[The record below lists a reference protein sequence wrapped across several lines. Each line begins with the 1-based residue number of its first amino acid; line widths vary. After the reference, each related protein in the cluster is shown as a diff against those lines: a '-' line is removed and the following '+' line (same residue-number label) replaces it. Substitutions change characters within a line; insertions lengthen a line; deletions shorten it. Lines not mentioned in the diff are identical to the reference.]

1 MTYFKFLII
10 FVCLPL
16 LFSICAKILLN
27 KANKTEHLPI
37 ALMALVALVYT
48 TPWDNYLIMR
58 GVWTYPAGGVVGVL
72 GYVPIEE
79 YFFMV
84 LQATL
89 GGVLWTSWVPHS
101 QYAKLKFSY
110 TGLLMALLIGLV
122 GGLSL
127 IYTTG
132 TYIGLILL
140 WACPPLAL
148 QWGLGSHALIKSFK
162 TWAPLW
168 IGLSAYLC
176 IADYYA
182 ISKGIWSITP
192 ETRTGWGIG
201 NLPVEEILFFTLTNL
216 FVLQGMCLWRAW
228 RRNAS

>member
-16 LFSICAKILLN
+16 LVSICAKILLN
-27 KANKTEHLPI
+27 RANKIEHLPI
-37 ALMALVALVYT
+37 ALMALVALIYT

-58 GVWTYPAGGVVGVL
+58 GVWTYPTGGVVGVL

-79 YFFMV
+79 YFFMI

-89 GGVLWTSWVPHS
+89 AGVLWTSWVPHS
-101 QYAKLKFSY
+101 QYAKLKFSCK
-110 TGLLMALLIGLV
+110 GLVMALLVGLV
-122 GGLSL
+122 GALSL
-127 IYTTG
+127 NYTSG
-132 TYIGLILL
+132 TYIGLILV

-162 TWAPLW
+162 TWAPIW

-182 ISKGIWSITP
+182 IYKGIWSIAP
-192 ETRTGWGIG
+192 ATRTGLGIG
-201 NLPVEEILFFTLTNL
+201 YLPVEEILFFTLTNL

-228 RRNAS
+228 RKDAS

>member
-10 FVCLPL
+10 FICLPL
-16 LFSICAKILLN
+16 LVSICAKILLN
-27 KANKTEHLPI
+27 KANKTEYKPV

-58 GVWTYPAGGVVGVL
+58 GIWTYPTGGVVGVL

-89 GGVLWTSWVPHS
+89 GGVLWTLWVPHS

-110 TGLLMALLIGLV
+110 TGLLTALLIGII
-122 GGLSL
+122 GAISL
-127 IYTTG
+127 IYEAG

-182 ISKGIWSITP
+182 INKGVWSITP
-192 ETRTGWGIG
+192 ATRTGWGIG

-228 RRNAS
+228 RRDAS

>member
-1 MTYFKFLII
+1 MTYLEFLII
-10 FVCLPL
+10 FVSLPL
-16 LFSICAKILLN
+16 LASLCAKKLLARAT
-27 KANKTEHLPI
+27 KSEHLPI
-37 ALMALVALVYT
+37 ALMAFVALVYT

-58 GVWTYPAGGVVGVL
+58 GVWTYPTGGVIGVL

-89 GGVLWTSWVPHS
+89 AGVLWTSWVPHN
-101 QYAKLKFSY
+101 QYAKLRFSY
-110 TGLLMALLIGLV
+110 TGLFMALLVGLV
-122 GGLSL
+122 GALSL
-127 IYTTG
+127 MHTAG
-132 TYIGLILL
+132 TYIGLILV

-148 QWGLGSHALIKSFK
+148 QWGLGYHALIKSFK

-168 IGLSAYLC
+168 ISMSVYLS

-182 ISKGIWSITP
+182 ISEGIWSITP

-201 NLPVEEILFFTLTNL
+201 HLPVEEILFFTLTNL

-228 RRNAS
+228 RRDAS